1 MAYNKADFQRL
12 KATLS
17 ETLTDDTGEL
27 LSCLLHE
34 TPHSHGLL
42 NLTFGDGEYEF
53 LHVAEACNIASV
65 ITSIKRILS
74 LPRSNVAC
82 EEMAEVLLLR
92 LDVLREYISA
102 AIKRS
107 QQSTQYAETEAD
119 RVIRRWAGFLKH
131 PNDYVFAHS
140 CFFDLEVSFDPPAI
154 EIDCAF
160 LANWDNLDKR
170 KRDQRK
176 SELAH
181 RLVIVRLPGIEEI
194 EAFFT
199 SSADHLKGLIAAD
212 SKDGRTGRAQGTVR
226 TAHLVMI
233 DD

>member
-1 MAYNKADFQRL
+1 MAYDKADFQRL
-12 KATLS
+12 KVTLS
-17 ETLTDDTGEL
+17 EILTDDTGEP

-42 NLTFGDGEYEF
+42 NLKFGDGEDEF
-53 LHVAEACNIASV
+53 LHVAEACNIASI

-92 LDVLREYISA
+92 LDVLREFICT

-107 QQSTQYAETEAD
+107 ESVQYAETEAD

-131 PNDYVFAHS
+131 PSDYVFAHS
-140 CFFDLEVSFDPPAI
+140 CFSDLEIPFDPPAI
-154 EIDCAF
+154 EIDCSF
-160 LANWDNLDKR
+160 LANWDRLSISE
-170 KRDQRK
+170 RDQRK

-181 RLVIVRLPGIEEI
+181 RLVIVRLPETRKIES
-194 EAFFT
+194 FFK
-199 SSADHLKGLIAAD
+199 SSGDHLKQLIAAN
-212 SKDGRTGRAQGTVR
+212 SKDSGTARAQDALRTVHVVI
-226 TAHLVMI
+226 ANN
-233 DD
+233 